1 MFQRLQISANMSFMV
16 SKPILERVRCEE
28 KNTYYLMGNIL
39 VSIVQI
45 HPYTSA
51 GFIIIFAWITATI
64 HAIYK
69 FVVEKVEY
77 SRQLSF
83 IVVPM
88 GCTFDSSKMINEN
101 EVKRQQHINGIR
113 VRVETNDPD
122 VLQQRTRILSL
133 NFFELRDELQND
145 SITAVDVL
153 NAFVWKAEIVQR
165 ELNCII
171 DFWMNVLSRLKVKD
185 YDCTAGLAKLLQKP
199 VENDC
204 TLVTFLRSQ
213 GAIPFVITTV
223 PQGLLSFTCCSSLY
237 GITSNPHLNSRTSGG
252 SSGGECALLIAGGS
266 AFGIGS
272 DLAGSLRI
280 PASFCGAV
288 SLKLTEGRLK
298 VKYALNGVV
307 GKNRLSLGYGFLT
320 KTVDEQIFLL
330 KLLLKSVEYYELV
343 PYQPLL
349 PLDESK
355 LTVANN
361 RRLRIGY
368 FVDDGFLK
376 PVPACSRVVVQTVEK
391 LKAIG
396 HEMILFHLP
405 EPAQAAS
412 LFYSSIMPYGREQIL
427 QLPYFICNIISYI
440 LSFISTPLSIVSG
453 SYIKNLRQL
462 QITQSMTEQY
472 IEQFMEE
479 WKAFELDALICPAFT
494 GKVKLPISAVPA
506 VPHDYPSGLGAC
518 AFATGLFNLLDF
530 PAGVVPTGTV
540 NSDDD
545 RLLADEA
552 SWHAGNDLALKML
565 RDAARDSAGLPV
577 AVQVVALPLRE
588 ENCLSVMKEERVDD
602 SSKIGWEKSRVNTE
616 LWG

>member
-1 MFQRLQISANMSFMV
+1 
-16 SKPILERVRCEE
+16 
-28 KNTYYLMGNIL
+28 MGNIL
-39 VSIVQI
+39 PWGAVSIHQ
-45 HPYTSA
+45 
-51 GFIIIFAWITATI
+51 
-64 HAIYK
+64 
-69 FVVEKVEY
+69 
-77 SRQLSF
+77 
-83 IVVPM
+83 
-88 GCTFDSSKMINEN
+88 KMINEN

-171 DFWMNVLSRLKVKD
+171 DFLDECFEQAQSLDAEWNKVSGKPPLFGMPFSVKGNFHVKD

-427 QLPYFICNIISYI
+427 QVYANEVIHPFIRKVVFLLKLPYFICNIISYI

-494 GKVKLPISAVPA
+494 VPA

-588 ENCLSVMKEERVDD
+588 ENCLSVMKEKPERRFKTEGVLKFPKQNVLHDRNSQHLRYRFAKIQPIPSVPEDD
-602 SSKIGWEKSRVNTE
+602 LRLIFRFSISTAE
-616 LWG
+616 